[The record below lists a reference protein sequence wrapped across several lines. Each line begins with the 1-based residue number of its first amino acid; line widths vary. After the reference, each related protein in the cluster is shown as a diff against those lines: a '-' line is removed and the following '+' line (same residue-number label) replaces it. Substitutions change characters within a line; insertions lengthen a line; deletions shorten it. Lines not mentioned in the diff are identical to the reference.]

1 VDGRPVPVASVSSQ
15 AEADVVAGLLRASGI
30 KAGVLADD
38 AGGQDPQLQLDGV
51 RVFVAPADAAAARQ
65 VLADAQAQA
74 ADTEPGDTEPGDTEQ
89 GD

>member
-15 AEADVVAGLLRASGI
+15 AEADVVAGLLRANGI

-51 RVFVAPADAAAARQ
+51 RVFVAPADAARARQ
-65 VLADAQAQA
+65 VLADAQAA
-74 ADTEPGDTEPGDTEQ
+74 AAEDPDSDPDASPGR
-89 GD
+89 

>member
-15 AEADVVAGLLRASGI
+15 AEADVVAGLLRANGI

-74 ADTEPGDTEPGDTEQ
+74 ADTEPGDTEQ